1 MRRADL
7 ARYAL
12 WCGIAATAE
21 ANRREY
27 RMATTW
33 LPHFAMNTLS
43 LLLPDVLRLAL
54 PHAQPREAS
63 ARGAA
68 SLLRETLAELACDNP
83 GYVLYVAPLAAGYLL
98 SAPWL
103 NIYKGH
109 LGDLRMAGFGLDA
122 LPHAATAFALSA
134 LVDDLL
140 ASAAGRSRPD
150 EPLGRRLR
158 RLNRHSRAVS
168 ASALALATLIWEL
181 GEYRIHRHELSRRGD
196 AAAINMQ
203 WSLAD
208 TLTDCA
214 ANALGWL
221 LAVIRRD
228 ALSGT

>member
-43 LLLPDVLRLAL
+43 LLLPDVLRVAM
-54 PHAQPREAS
+54 PHDQPGGAPA
-63 ARGAA
+63 ARGAVH
-68 SLLRETLAELACDNP
+68 LLRETLAELARDNP

-103 NIYKGH
+103 NIYKGR
-109 LGDLRMAGFGLDA
+109 LGDLQLAGFGLDA
-122 LPHAATAFALSA
+122 LPHGATAFALAA
-134 LVDDLL
+134 LVNDLL
-140 ASAAGRSRPD
+140 ASAAERSRLD
-150 EPLGRRLR
+150 EPLGRWLR
-158 RLNRHSRAVS
+158 QLDRHSRAVS
-168 ASALALATLIWEL
+168 AGALALATLLWEL

-196 AAAINMQ
+196 TAAINMQ

-208 TLTDCA
+208 TAADCA
-214 ANALGWL
+214 ANAIGWL
-221 LAVIRRD
+221 LAVARR
-228 ALSGT
+228 

>member
-12 WCGIAATAE
+12 WCGIAVTAE

-33 LPHFAMNTLS
+33 LPHFAMNSLS
-43 LLLPDVLRLAL
+43 LLLPDVLRVAM
-54 PHAQPREAS
+54 PHAGPGAAP
-63 ARGAA
+63 ARGAT
-68 SLLRETLAELACDNP
+68 SLLRGTLSELARDNP
-83 GYVLYVAPLAAGYLL
+83 GYVRYVAPLAAGYLL

-103 NIYKGH
+103 NIYKGR
-109 LGDLRMAGFGLDA
+109 LGDMRLAGFGLDA
-122 LPHAATAFALSA
+122 LPHAATAFALAA
-134 LVDDLL
+134 LIDDLL
-140 ASAAGRSRPD
+140 ASAVAQTCPD
-150 EPLGRRLR
+150 ETLGRRLGQ
-158 RLNRHSRAVS
+158 LDRHSRAVS
-168 ASALALATLIWEL
+168 AAALALATLLWEL

-214 ANALGWL
+214 ANAIGWL
-221 LAVIRRD
+221 LAVARR
-228 ALSGT
+228 